1 MYYVKD
7 GSAKPLSNVYVIKDS
22 VVKTINN
29 IYALTTNEVVLV
41 WTAIKDVAGGVFGSG
56 IWNNTDMW
64 SNDDIWNN
72 N

>member
-7 GSAKPLSNVYVIKDS
+7 GSTKQLSNVYVIKDS

-29 IYALTTNEVVLV
+29 IYALTSNGVVLV
-41 WTAIKDVAGGVFGSG
+41 WTAIKDTVGGVFGSG

-64 SNDDIWNN
+64 SNDDMWSNN
-72 N
+72 